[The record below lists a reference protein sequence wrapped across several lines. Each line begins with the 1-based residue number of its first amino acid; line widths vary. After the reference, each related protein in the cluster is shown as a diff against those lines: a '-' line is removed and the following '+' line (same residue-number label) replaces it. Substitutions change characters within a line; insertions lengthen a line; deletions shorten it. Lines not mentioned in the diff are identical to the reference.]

1 MIVAYLK
8 HTVVP
13 ILVSVG
19 LHGLLI
25 VAMLK
30 GWSAEPIK
38 QEVKR
43 PNYVQ
48 AKLIKLEAQV
58 EPEKKAPPADKP
70 KIVDLTQKRKEL
82 ERQKRLEEQK
92 RKQQAEQKKKAEA
105 EAQRKKQEQARQA
118 KEKAEA
124 ERKAREL
131 AEQKQEE
138 QARRQREQAAFER
151 ALAQEQEQLLEESYA
166 VAAQS
171 YMSAISQR
179 IEQNWSRPPSARNNM
194 ECELLIKLVPT
205 GRVINVDV
213 VKSSGNAQF
222 DRSAVQAVQKAE
234 QFPIVKEMKPEV
246 FERYYRELNLVFKP
260 QDLRQ

>member
-1 MIVAYLK
+1 MILAYLK
-8 HTVVP
+8 HVAVP

-19 LHGLLI
+19 LHGLLL
-25 VAMLK
+25 VALLK
-30 GWSAEPIK
+30 GWSAEPVK

-48 AKLIKLEAQV
+48 AKLIQMEAQV
-58 EPEKKAPPADKP
+58 APEKKAPPADQP

-82 ERQKRLEEQK
+82 ERQKKLEEQK
-92 RKQQAEQKKKAEA
+92 RKQQAEQKKQAEA
-105 EAQRKKQEQARQA
+105 DAQRKKQEQARRA

-138 QARRQREQAAFER
+138 QARRQREQVAFER

-171 YMSAISQR
+171 YIGAISQR

-246 FERYYRELNLVFKP
+246 FERYYRELKLVFKP